1 METPDCRKNIL
12 IRRLILRSFSSQGNR
27 DVVITHF
34 ILKII
39 CNTLQTNNAHKNK
52 IYFQLNTEANM
63 EKEYKL
69 NGLNLELKGA

>member
-1 METPDCRKNIL
+1 M
-12 IRRLILRSFSSQGNR
+12 
-27 DVVITHF
+27 
-34 ILKII
+34 
-39 CNTLQTNNAHKNK
+39 NTLQTNNAHKNK

>member
-12 IRRLILRSFSSQGNR
+12 IRRLILRFFSFQGNR

-34 ILKII
+34 IS
-39 CNTLQTNNAHKNK
+39 TPQTNNAHKNK
-52 IYFQLNTEANM
+52 IYFELNTEANM

-69 NGLNLELKGA
+69 NELNLELKGA